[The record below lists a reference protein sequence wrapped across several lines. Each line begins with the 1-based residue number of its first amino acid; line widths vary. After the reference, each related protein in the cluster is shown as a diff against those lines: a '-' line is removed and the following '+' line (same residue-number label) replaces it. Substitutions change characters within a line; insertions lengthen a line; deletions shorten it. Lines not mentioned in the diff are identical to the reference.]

1 MPKPEYQHIVDDI
14 TARIR
19 AGQLAPGEKLP
30 PYRQLAADYDVSR
43 STVRTALMILAER
56 GWTVGRPGKGT
67 FVADRP
73 PSV

>member
-1 MPKPEYQHIVDDI
+1 MAIAEYRRIVDDI

-19 AGQLAPGEKLP
+19 SGELRPGQQLGS
-30 PYRQLAADYDVSR
+30 YRELAAQYEVGIT
-43 STVRTALMILAER
+43 TVRNALVVLEER

-73 PSV
+73 PAV

>member
-1 MPKPEYQHIVDDI
+1 MGIAEYRRIVDDVA
-14 TARIR
+14 TRIR
-19 AGQLAPGEKLP
+19 SGELRPGQKLGSYRELAQE
-30 PYRQLAADYDVSR
+30 YDVGVTTIR
-43 STVRTALMILAER
+43 NALVVLEER